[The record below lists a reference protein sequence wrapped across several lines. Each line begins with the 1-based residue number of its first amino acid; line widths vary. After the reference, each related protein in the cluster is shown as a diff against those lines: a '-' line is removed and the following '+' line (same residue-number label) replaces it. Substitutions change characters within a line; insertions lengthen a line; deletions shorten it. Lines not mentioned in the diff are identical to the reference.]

1 MITRIKTIHEEQ
13 YSDKSRSI
21 GVLYN
26 YSLDEDQQEFK
37 DSLTY
42 MYREGTYV
50 FFNTI
55 IDLIDYVLYGEK
67 KMKRAYMSEDE
78 FDQYYDAS
86 HIEGKFSEKLKWT
99 E

>member
-1 MITRIKTIHEEQ
+1 MKTQIKTIHEEQ
-13 YSDKSRSI
+13 YSDNSKTI

-26 YSLDEDQQEFK
+26 YSLDADQKEFK

-55 IDLIDYVLYGEK
+55 IDLIDYILYSEK
-67 KMKRAYMSEDE
+67 KMKRAYMTEEE
-78 FDQYYDAS
+78 FDQYYDAPY
-86 HIEGKFSEKLKWT
+86 IEGKFSEKLKWT
-99 E
+99 Q